1 MNKALWFVF
10 YFRFSDGR
18 EVDCEIVGKTF
29 KECLESAQKRAAY
42 AKAEIIAWV
51 EL

>member
-1 MNKALWFVF
+1 MSATSWFVF
-10 YFRFSDGR
+10 YFRLQDGR
-18 EVDCEIVGKTF
+18 EVDTEIIGKTF
-29 KECLESAQKRAAY
+29 KECLENAQKRAAY

>member
-1 MNKALWFVF
+1 MNTVSWFVF
-10 YFRFSDGR
+10 YFRLPDGR
-18 EVDCEIVGKTF
+18 EVDAEIVGYSF
-29 KECLESAQKRAAY
+29 EECLKDAQKRAAY